1 MSPAHHQNGG
11 AVKPVEAKSPGQP
24 SQAPLTFHDRPKHIP
39 GQYYIKFNDAVMD
52 DDRFLST
59 LVTELGGL
67 GFSVQAPI
75 MGGSNELRGL
85 HHLKVDTAND
95 EAIYAQLGQ
104 FCEKHMQ
111 YIVYYDRSPALYFDQ
126 TPPK

>member
-1 MSPAHHQNGG
+1 MNPAHDAGRG
-11 AVKPVEAKSPGQP
+11 AVKPVAANSPGQP
-24 SQAPLTFHDRPKHIP
+24 SQAPLTFYERPKHIP
-39 GQYYIKFNDAVMD
+39 GHYYIKFNDAVMD
-52 DDRFLST
+52 NDPFLST

-85 HHLKVDTAND
+85 HHLKVDADND
-95 EAIYAQLGQ
+95 EVMYAKLGQ
-104 FCEKHMQ
+104 FCEKHIQ
-111 YIVYYDRSPALYFDQ
+111 YIVYCERSVALYFDQ